1 MLPSLLQTAGSGIIQ
16 QFVAV
21 LLFFNV
27 HLFGLCM
34 GGLASYVII
43 VSLFGLF
50 MGGFASYVIIVS
62 DHHNYFYTRKD

>member
-1 MLPSLLQTAGSGIIQ
+1 MYTYLDCVWVALPLML
-16 QFVAV
+16 
-21 LLFFNV
+21 LLF